1 MDLLFPPSGFKSYY
15 TNRVDVLAA
24 LRRPASAKQSF
35 VVDIN
40 VFLQM
45 LQRKKKTLKTTEVK
59 SKRFKSFMN
68 YKYGLYLLFS
78 CVVKCCIKHLMA
90 TVVIQL
96 NSLDDKR
103 VYSDILGYWF

>member
-1 MDLLFPPSGFKSYY
+1 
-15 TNRVDVLAA
+15 
-24 LRRPASAKQSF
+24 
-35 VVDIN
+35 
-40 VFLQM
+40 
-45 LQRKKKTLKTTEVK
+45 
-59 SKRFKSFMN
+59 MN

-78 CVVKCCIKHLMA
+78 CVVKCCVKHLMA